1 MSRDLNVVVVGSG
14 RLGLNAAE
22 QLAERGHN
30 LTVIERHPEQVE
42 AALDAYVATVVEG
55 DASRPSV
62 LEQAGLDRADV
73 LAALTDT
80 PGTNLAVCLAA
91 KRYNSDIRTV
101 LRASTPD
108 TDEYAGY
115 VDVAE
120 FPEQYGARVM
130 TNAVEGAGMR
140 SMEGAPGDL
149 EFLEIE
155 VADQAPVAGRS
166 LADVS
171 LPEGTLVVSAASG
184 DRIAGSD
191 TELVAGQR
199 YVVAVEPGLADE
211 VRQLFRG

>member
-22 QLAERGHN
+22 KLAERGHN
-30 LTVIERHPEQVE
+30 LTIIERNPEQVD
-42 AALDAYVATVVEG
+42 AALDTYVATVVEG

-62 LEQAGLDRADV
+62 LEQAGLERADV

-101 LRASTPD
+101 LRAATPD
-108 TDEYAGY
+108 TSEYDGY

-130 TNAVEGAGMR
+130 TNAVEGSAMR
-140 SMEGAPGDL
+140 SLEGAPGDL
-149 EFLEIE
+149 ALIEIE
-155 VADQAPVAGRS
+155 VAETAPVAGLS

-171 LPEGTLVVSAASG
+171 LPEGTLVVSAARG
-184 DRIAGSD
+184 DRIAGPD
-191 TELVAGQR
+191 TELVAGER
-199 YVVAVEPGLADE
+199 YVVAVEPGLDDE